1 MARASELLV
10 AQSILD
16 RLSTTEDWPVTRA
29 QSIHFLRDSIKRNLE
44 WLLNTRRP
52 PVAGIEGYPLA
63 RQTVLYYGLLDLG
76 SLSLSSNDD
85 QRRLQQGITE
95 MIEHSEPRLREVQVR
110 LEEGDLERKK
120 LRFHIGAHM
129 QMKPL
134 PEEIVFDTVLD
145 LTTGEYRVD

>member
-1 MARASELLV
+1 MARAPELLV

-16 RLSTTEDWPVTRA
+16 RLSTVEDWPVTRI
-29 QSIHFLRDSIKRNLE
+29 QSIRFLRDSIKRNLE

-63 RQTVLYYGLLDLG
+63 RHTVLYYGLLDLG
-76 SLSLSSNDD
+76 SLSLASSND
-85 QRRLQQGITE
+85 QQRLQQRIAE
-95 MIEHSEPRLREVQVR
+95 MVEHSEPRLRQVEVR
-110 LEEGDLERKK
+110 LQEGDLERKK
-120 LRFHIGAHM
+120 LRFHIGALM

-145 LTTGEYRVD
+145 LATGEYQVD

>member
-1 MARASELLV
+1 
-10 AQSILD
+10 
-16 RLSTTEDWPVTRA
+16 
-29 QSIHFLRDSIKRNLE
+29 
-44 WLLNTRRP
+44 
-52 PVAGIEGYPLA
+52 
-63 RQTVLYYGLLDLG
+63 
-76 SLSLSSNDD
+76 
-85 QRRLQQGITE
+85 